1 MTIGVVC
8 GFQAE
13 VDCFWKAVDQAG
25 LDHSQ
30 FTIIASGSSAIRGRQ
45 AADKL
50 SEQGCS
56 KLLSFGI
63 AGGLTPKLRVGDVVF
78 SNHVVTALDESYGK
92 RPASRK
98 LEALS
103 MSAAKSLQMS
113 VCGVDDIIFDPTDK
127 ARIHQLTRAAIA
139 DMESHGV
146 ARAAHEAGIP
156 FFVLRA
162 VSDGVNDHL
171 PTFVAN
177 GVNEDGTP
185 NLKPILLALLKNPF
199 RLGALLT
206 LKKNTDTALA
216 SLEQA
221 AIRELP
227 KLIT

>member
-13 VDCFWKAVDQAG
+13 VDCFWRAVDKAG
-25 LDHSQ
+25 LDRRQ
-30 FTIIASGSSAIRGRQ
+30 CNIVASGSSAIRGRQ
-45 AADKL
+45 AADQL
-50 SEQGCS
+50 ARQGCG

-92 RPASRK
+92 RPTPKKVA
-98 LEALS
+98 ELS
-103 MSAAKSLQMS
+103 MVAAKSMHMS
-113 VCGVDDIIFDPTDK
+113 VAGVDDIVFEPQDK
-127 ARIHQLTRAAIA
+127 ARLHQLTRAAIA

-146 ARAAHEAGIP
+146 ARAAHEAGVP

-162 VSDGVNDHL
+162 VSDAVDDHL
-171 PTFVAN
+171 PDFVAN

-185 NLKPILLALLKNPF
+185 NLKPILLALLKNPL

-206 LKKNTDTALA
+206 LKKNTDAALA
-216 SLEQA
+216 ALEKA
-221 AIRELP
+221 AVRELP
-227 KLIT
+227 KLLA